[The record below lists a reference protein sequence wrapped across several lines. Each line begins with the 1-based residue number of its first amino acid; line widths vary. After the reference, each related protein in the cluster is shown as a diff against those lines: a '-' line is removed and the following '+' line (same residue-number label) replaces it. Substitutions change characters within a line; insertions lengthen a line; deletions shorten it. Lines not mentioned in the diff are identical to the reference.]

1 MKRIAKFHKVSPEQF
16 AKDWKDTFPAADDK
30 EIQDTYEKISLPVR
44 VQDMISLHLRILY

>member
-16 AKDWKDTFPAADDK
+16 AKDWKP
-30 EIQDTYEKISLPVR
+30 E